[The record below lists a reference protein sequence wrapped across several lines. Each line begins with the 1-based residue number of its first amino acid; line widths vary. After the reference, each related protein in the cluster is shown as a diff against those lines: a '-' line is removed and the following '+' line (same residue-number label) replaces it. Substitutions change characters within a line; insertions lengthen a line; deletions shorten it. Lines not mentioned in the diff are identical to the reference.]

1 MSSKTK
7 VLVYSITMESELMNN
22 YKFRYSTTQLEN
34 VPFYK
39 YLGLILSAYE
49 NLKVASQELNEE
61 NSPQSFIS
69 V

>member
-39 YLGLILSAYE
+39 YLGLIFS
-49 NLKVASQELNEE
+49 
-61 NSPQSFIS
+61 
-69 V
+69 

>member
-1 MSSKTK
+1 
-7 VLVYSITMESELMNN
+7 MESELMNN

-39 YLGLILSAYE
+39 YLGLIFSE
-49 NLKVASQELNEE
+49 NFKVASQELNEE